1 MAPEL
6 VAKINADVYQVISSP
21 AVQKYFEQ
29 NSFERINVTPAQ
41 FVTLIRHDSDHWGA
55 LVRSLNIKLE

>member
-1 MAPEL
+1 M
-6 VAKINADVYQVISSP
+6 ISSP